1 MSTTPHP
8 DDGDPTVAVPA
19 RPAPAPP
26 PTETRRL
33 LELLQSRPR
42 RRPWLAAVVAIVT
55 FAIAAGG
62 SFYLVQRMKPLAV
75 PPQRAQEAAAP
86 PVMPQASQPTQA
98 PPPRVSD
105 KPSSPRQMLKEI
117 FDGRDKGHAVTASVE
132 RGAVRIG
139 SSTPGYVYV
148 LAASA
153 NQFDGAPLFVA
164 MLFPRAADT
173 NNRVRPGQTL
183 TLPDLPWPAN
193 AEFLA
198 IVSDERRDIDVLG
211 QLIGTVICP
220 SSGPCSESYGAVVF
234 SGEGIRATARNPAA
248 PTVNPAA
255 PKAPAARTPS
265 AGPRRCSDILE
276 RASLG
281 ESLTDE
287 EQTFLTRDCR

>member
-1 MSTTPHP
+1 MTPHP

-26 PTETRRL
+26 TTEARRLRL
-33 LELLQSRPR
+33 LESLGPR
-42 RRPWLAAVVAIVT
+42 RRRRQWLSAVVAIVL
-55 FAIAAGG
+55 FAIAAAG
-62 SFYLVQRMKPLAV
+62 SFYLVHRMKPLTV
-75 PPQRAQEAAAP
+75 PPERVQEAAAP

-98 PPPRVSD
+98 PPRVAD

-117 FDGRDKGHAVTASVE
+117 FDGRDQGHAVTASVE
-132 RGAVRIG
+132 RGSVRIG

-148 LAASA
+148 LAGSA
-153 NQFDGAPLFVA
+153 NQVDGAPLFVA

-173 NNRVRPGQTL
+173 NNRVRPGQAL

-211 QLIGTVICP
+211 QLVGTVICP
-220 SSGPCSESYGAVVF
+220 SSSPCSESYGAVVF
-234 SGEGIRATARNPAA
+234 SAEGIRATARNPAA
-248 PTVNPAA
+248 P
-255 PKAPAARTPS
+255 KAPAARPPS

-287 EQTFLTRDCR
+287 EQTFLTRECR